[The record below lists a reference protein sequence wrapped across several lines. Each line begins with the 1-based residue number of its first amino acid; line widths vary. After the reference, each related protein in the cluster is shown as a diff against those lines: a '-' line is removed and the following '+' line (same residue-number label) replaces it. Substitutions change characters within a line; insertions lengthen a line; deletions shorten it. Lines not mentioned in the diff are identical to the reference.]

1 MAGDTNNRP
10 PELLP
15 ASSLGK
21 RLAFLLALAF
31 ILLALLA
38 WMTISLLDATGGLDI
53 DPLTFTATNLE
64 QISILLPRLL

>member
-38 WMTISLLDATGGLDI
+38 WMTISLLDAAGGLDI